1 MKKAELKFEVQKQLW
16 QLGHKVSD
24 LEGIPGI
31 GYDLLVDGKIRVG
44 IFGILSG
51 EATGVGVSMSYFKD
65 CDIIAA
71 MVDGKKM
78 YARLRKGIID
88 WKNPVA
94 IFGPKSP

>member
-31 GYDLLVDGKIRVG
+31 GYDLLVDGKTRVVIVMRDKMG
-44 IFGILSG
+44 KVVF
-51 EATGVGVSMSYFKD
+51 YKRD
-65 CDIIAA
+65 CDVFAA
-71 MVDGKKM
+71 MVGGKKQ
-78 YARLRKGIID
+78 YALVKGKTD